1 MTGGLSNFLGSEI
14 LARDLFGS
22 MKDAGI
28 FLGHEKKTEGFFLVA
43 KKGLRDFLGYAK
55 KSSDFFG

>member
-1 MTGGLSNFLGSEI
+1 
-14 LARDLFGS
+14 

-28 FLGHEKKTEGFFLVA
+28 FLGRGKKPEGFFWVA
-43 KKGLRDFLGYAK
+43 KKELRDFSGYAK

>member
-1 MTGGLSNFLGSEI
+1 
-14 LARDLFGS
+14 

-28 FLGHEKKTEGFFLVA
+28 FWGREEKQRDFFGVA
-43 KKGLRDFLGYAK
+43 KKGLRHFFGYAI